1 MIRNVVFPDVDNK
14 VTCIYYFIDL
24 VAIVIIIAVEARTST
39 YTIEVSRSRT
49 ISKQTSYLPRDLG
62 IRVHDVH
69 VLPIFLCYWH
79 YYLSYPQEIPHIRK
93 VELQECASV
102 S

>member
-14 VTCIYYFIDL
+14 ITCIYYFIDL
-24 VAIVIIIAVEARTST
+24 LAIAIINAVEARTST
-39 YTIEVSRSRT
+39 CTAEVSRSRN
-49 ISKQTSYLPRDLG
+49 ILKQTSYLPRDLG
-62 IRVHDVH
+62 IRVHGVH

-79 YYLSYPQEIPHIRK
+79 YHLSDPQEIPHIRK
-93 VELQECASV
+93 VKLQECASV